1 LATQREI
8 LKRIKSVSSTKKI
21 TKTMEM
27 ISTSK
32 MKKMQIRLSK
42 SKPYVTKLEQVI
54 CTLFDSRVPIIDDTL
69 FKIKPMFSNKLI
81 LMITGNRGL
90 CGGYNTNV
98 IENTLSFRDQ
108 LIADGE
114 TQIMLQAIGKK
125 GINYLKFIN
134 VPMQKSEANPED
146 KISFN
151 DAAKLASDLIELFK
165 KTEIGEIYVS
175 YTKVLSSASYKP
187 EIYKLLPISIEEF
200 QKGIPIDAR
209 RGLRE
214 KYIIEPDPSSML
226 SSFLPLYIT
235 NKLYLNLLESSYAEQ
250 NARRIAMKNATDA
263 AVDMVRNLTI
273 KYNRARQAKI
283 TNEIAEIVGG
293 AAALE

>member
-32 MKKMQIRLSK
+32 MKKMQGRLVN
-42 SKPYVTKLEQVI
+42 SKPYEEKLEQIIGVI
-54 CTLFDSRVPIIDDTL
+54 LDSEPAVIDESWFKSSKIIS
-69 FKIKPMFSNKLI
+69 KKLI

-98 IENTLSFRDQ
+98 IKDTISFRDK
-108 LIADGE
+108 LIREENTDV
-114 TQIMLQAIGKK
+114 LLRAIGKK
-125 GINYLKFIN
+125 GINYFKFIN
-134 VPMQKSEANPED
+134 LPMQKSEINLED
-146 KISFN
+146 KITFK
-151 DAAKLASDLIELFK
+151 DAEKLGIELSNLFK
-165 KTEIGEIYVS
+165 SEEVNEIFIS
-175 YTKVLSSASYKP
+175 YTKMVSSASYKP
-187 EIYKLLPISIEEF
+187 AIYRLLPLSIDEIG
-200 QKGIPIDAR
+200 KAIPIVGGKKF
-209 RGLRE
+209 RG
-214 KYIIEPDPSSML
+214 KYIFEPDPNAML
-226 SSFLPLYIT
+226 SSFIPQYISLKLYI
-235 NKLYLNLLESSYAEQ
+235 NLMESGYAEQ
-250 NARRIAMKNATDA
+250 NARRAAMKNATDA
-263 AVDMVRNLTI
+263 ANEMVRNLTV

>member
-32 MKKMQIRLSK
+32 MKKMQVRLVN
-42 SKPYVTKLEQVI
+42 SKPYQEKLEQIIGVI
-54 CTLFDSRVPIIDDTL
+54 LDSETAITDESWFKSSKIIS
-69 FKIKPMFSNKLI
+69 KKLI

-98 IENTLSFRDQ
+98 IDNTISFRDK
-108 LIADGE
+108 LIREENADV
-114 TQIMLQAIGKK
+114 LLRNIGKK
-125 GINYLKFIN
+125 GINYFKFIN
-134 VPMQKSEANPED
+134 LPMQKSEINLED
-146 KISFN
+146 KLTFK
-151 DAAKLASDLIELFK
+151 DAERLGLELSNMFK
-165 KTEIGEIYVS
+165 NEEVNEIYIS
-175 YTKVLSSASYKP
+175 HTKMLSSASYKP
-187 EIYKLLPISIEEF
+187 VIYRLLPLSIDELG
-200 QKGIPIDAR
+200 KTVASVSGR
-209 RGLRE
+209 KVWK
-214 KYIIEPDPSSML
+214 KYIFEPDPNAML
-226 SSFLPLYIT
+226 ASFIPQYISL
-235 NKLYLNLLESSYAEQ
+235 KLYVNLLESGYAEQ
-250 NARRIAMKNATDA
+250 NARRAAMKNATDA
-263 AVDMVRNLTI
+263 ASDMVRTLTI